1 MNRMLRRMTSERGI
15 TLMIEMMMSERRR
28 ETKGGGEG
36 KSGLILGGIA
46 GMGI

>member
-28 ETKGGGEG
+28 ETKGGEG
-36 KSGLILGGIA
+36 KSGLIIGGIA
-46 GMGI
+46 GVGI